1 MEAIF
6 DTCYLL
12 FDLVA
17 GFIFLAKANSNIL
30 FTLYGILTLTLC
42 GGDAFHL
49 VPRIIGAFKGT
60 NEKIKRQLGIGLQV
74 SSITMTVFY
83 IILLYIWKLTFP
95 TLKAPFIVEAMIYI
109 SAIIR
114 IVVCFLPQNDW
125 CGDEGN
131 TSNLHMTRM
140 LAAIVISFGCYLP
153 VTLLSKKKP
162 KIGLLMIP
170 KTCAYMWV
178 IVMGLQLL
186 FR

>member
-42 GGDAFHL
+42 GGDAFQL
-49 VPRIIGAFKGT
+49 VPRIIRTFKGT
-60 NEKIKRQLGIGLQV
+60 NDKIIGLQV

-109 SAIIR
+109 SAII
-114 IVVCFLPQNDW
+114 
-125 CGDEGN
+125 
-131 TSNLHMTRM
+131 
-140 LAAIVISFGCYLP
+140 
-153 VTLLSKKKP
+153 
-162 KIGLLMIP
+162 
-170 KTCAYMWV
+170 
-178 IVMGLQLL
+178 
-186 FR
+186 